1 MIDQGAPVYFD
12 WAPDGT
18 ELLARVS
25 GRFEYLAIDGSGR
38 ETVPVTG
45 EFRLGAHVGES
56 VVLGTGRD
64 VGEALALANRQGEIE
79 RSCCVMPLRWHSS
92 PMGPAVDWR

>member
-1 MIDQGAPVYFD
+1 MYFD

-38 ETVPVTG
+38 ETVPATG
-45 EFRLGAHVGES
+45 EFRLGAHVAES
-56 VVLGTGRD
+56 VATR
-64 VGEALALANRQGEIE
+64 E
-79 RSCCVMPLRWHSS
+79 RT
-92 PMGPAVDWR
+92 